1 MGKSTGVDVVHV
13 SAGLAPTV
21 GVFNNGLKDLP
32 AEAVLESFRR
42 YLLSERA
49 LAPLTV
55 EAYALRARRFLAG
68 LAGCEELAGLTTR
81 AVTDAV
87 LKESVSFAPASTQ
100 FYVVALRSFLR
111 FCFLEGLTPFDVSA
125 AALGLRGHRH
135 RSPLPLGISRSDV
148 DALLKSCDLRRSM
161 GRRDRA
167 ILLLL
172 LRLGLRAGEVSVLTL
187 EDIDWRAGQI
197 VVHGKGGRVDSLP
210 LPTEVG
216 AAIAGYLRWGR
227 PKSER
232 REVFLGSLAPL
243 EPLGRS
249 AVSRVVRRA
258 CQHAGLDPIGSHR
271 LRHTVACDMIAAGAS
286 LPEISQ
292 LLRQRDISTTA
303 TYARVDLDALR
314 RLAQPWP
321 GGVK

>member
-1 MGKSTGVDVVHV
+1 MGKSTDVDLVHV
-13 SAGLAPTV
+13 SVGLAPAAEA
-21 GVFNNGLKDLP
+21 FKKGLKDLST
-32 AEAVLESFRR
+32 EAVLESFRR

-55 EAYALRARRFLAG
+55 EAYTLRVRRFLSG
-68 LAGCEELAGLTTR
+68 LAGREELAGLTTR
-81 AVTDAV
+81 AITDAV
-87 LKESVSFAPASTQ
+87 LKEAVSFAPASTQ

-135 RSPLPLGISRSDV
+135 RSPLPLGISLSDA
-148 DALLKSCDLRRSM
+148 DALFKSCDLRGSV

-172 LRLGLRAGEVSVLTL
+172 LRLGLRAGEVAGLTL
-187 EDIDWRAGQI
+187 DDIDWRSGQI

-210 LPTEVG
+210 LPNEVG
-216 AAIAGYLRWGR
+216 TVIAAYLHRGR

-232 REVFLGSLAPL
+232 REVFLASIAPL

-249 AVSRVVRRA
+249 AVSHVVRRA
-258 CQHAGLDPIGSHR
+258 CQRAGLDPIGSHR

-286 LPEISQ
+286 LPEIGQ

-303 TYARVDLDALR
+303 TYARVDLEALR
-314 RLAQPWP
+314 QLAQPWP